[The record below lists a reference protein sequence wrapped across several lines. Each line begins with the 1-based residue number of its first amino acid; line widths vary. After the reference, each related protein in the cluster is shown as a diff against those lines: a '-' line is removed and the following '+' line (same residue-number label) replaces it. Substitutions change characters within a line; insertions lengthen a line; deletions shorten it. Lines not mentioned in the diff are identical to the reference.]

1 MRQPDG
7 YDRLAKWYRWVEW
20 SRFGGRLQRAR
31 QRGLD
36 DLPASPNAVL
46 FVGDGD
52 GRLLEAFLQRFA
64 PEQVVSVDR
73 SRQML
78 LLQRRRIGGAG
89 RSRDSNVPKD
99 HRSAVRFVQAD
110 SRQLPIERRFDV
122 VVTAFHLD
130 CFVDAELDDVVQQIG
145 RCVQPDGVW
154 YVVDFIEPRG
164 GPARWWAVMWI
175 NLMIVFFRYATGL
188 KARHLPDVSG
198 AMGRAGWQK
207 LSQRR
212 DSLGW
217 IDSSVYRRVIDPS
230 IDG

>member
-1 MRQPDG
+1 MKQPDG

-52 GRLLEAFLQRFA
+52 GRLLESFLQRFA
-64 PEQVVSVDR
+64 PEQVVSVDY

-78 LLQRRRIGGAG
+78 LLQRKRIDGAG
-89 RSRDSNVPKD
+89 WSQDSNASTDNQSV
-99 HRSAVRFVQAD
+99 VRFVQAD

-130 CFVDAELDDVVQQIG
+130 CFVDDELDDVVRQIG
-145 RCVQPDGVW
+145 CCVQSDGVW

-164 GPARWWAVMWI
+164 GLTRWWAVMWS
-175 NLMIVFFRYATGL
+175 NLMIIFFRYATGL
-188 KARHLPDVSG
+188 ETRRLPDVSG

-207 LSQRR
+207 YSQRR
-212 DSLGW
+212 DFLGW
-217 IDSSVYRRVIDPS
+217 IDSSVYRRRIDPS
-230 IDG
+230 VDG